1 MPVSFERKNLMKQS
15 KYDYKQ
21 IISNMYND
29 ILVKHDMSKLPE
41 YFCTDVVVNINGKQF
56 DSLEQFQ
63 KRIQWI
69 KQNTKSVHLEIV
81 DIICEQ
87 NRASDYHIV
96 DVTNLDGTRGKV
108 MVISNIYFID
118 NKIKNFVLADALI
131 AGDLEP
137 SVVNDAT

>member
-1 MPVSFERKNLMKQS
+1 MPVNFEKENLMQQS

-21 IISNMYND
+21 IISNMYD
-29 ILVKHDMSKLPE
+29 AILVKQDISKLSE

-63 KRIQWI
+63 NRIQWI

-87 NRASDYHIV
+87 NKASDYHIV
-96 DVTNLDGTRGKV
+96 DVVNLDGAGGKV

-131 AGDLEP
+131 AGNLQP
-137 SVVNDAT
+137 SVMSDAT